1 MAAVLEPRGTPWLQL
16 QRRRAMTNGRRWAKV
31 GGKALVLAL
40 VAGCSGNAAGGG
52 STQSDAGGGGEGGA
66 PVDADGGQSP
76 ADAGGDGSVGASVGS
91 ATLSGTTFGKIPK
104 DAISFNKEGSLTIK
118 ITDYSDA
125 CVLEQENNAHKENSA
140 YLEFYLSQY
149 PGMPGSLAIGAANSV
164 TYWTRTATCSGT
176 SVNASSGTVTL
187 TTVTQTEVTGS
198 FSLSFGTSQLTG
210 TFVAPVCGGGVLV
223 GSGGACVP

>member
-1 MAAVLEPRGTPWLQL
+1 MR
-16 QRRRAMTNGRRWAKV
+16 NGRRWAKV
-31 GGKALVLAL
+31 GCMALYLAL

-52 STQSDAGGGGEGGA
+52 STQSDAAVGSEGGA
-66 PVDADGGQSP
+66 PVDADGGQGP
-76 ADAGGDGSVGASVGS
+76 ADAGGDATASVGS
-91 ATLSGTTFGKIPK
+91 ATLSGTTFGKVPK

-118 ITDYSDA
+118 ITDYANA

-164 TYWTRTATCSGT
+164 TYWTRDATCSGT
-176 SVNASSGTVTL
+176 SANASSGTVTL

-210 TFVAPVCGGGVLV
+210 TFVAPVCGGGALV